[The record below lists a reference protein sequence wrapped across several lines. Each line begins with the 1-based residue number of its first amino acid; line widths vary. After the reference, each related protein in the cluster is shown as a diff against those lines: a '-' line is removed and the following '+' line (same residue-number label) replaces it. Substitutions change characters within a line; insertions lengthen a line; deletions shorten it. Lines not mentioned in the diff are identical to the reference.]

1 MAVNNPN
8 MKIITGNL
16 LFEGSISNV
25 VSKLL
30 ISISKLHFSAI
41 YDTLTTLGWK
51 GNTLDIKGFWL
62 SQTPLAQL
70 NPLYAAKASKVLTIF
85 LFFVQMFGLGIDL
98 SYERDT
104 FTQAELAGNISLW
117 TAGHRRR
124 SLWWSWLAGLAPGT
138 FRHAIVWVWGAS
150 HAEDVSR
157 CTNIAVQYVDIGG
170 GSIILLH
177 IAETAV

>member
-51 GNTLDIKGFWL
+51 GNTLDIKGFC
-62 SQTPLAQL
+62 QTPLAQL
-70 NPLYAAKASKVLTIF
+70 NPLYAAKASKVLTFF
-85 LFFVQMFGLGIDL
+85 LFFVQMFGLGIDS

-124 SLWWSWLAGLAPGT
+124 SL
-138 FRHAIVWVWGAS
+138 
-150 HAEDVSR
+150 
-157 CTNIAVQYVDIGG
+157 
-170 GSIILLH
+170 
-177 IAETAV
+177 